1 MSKKSVHQD
10 SDQLRKAAEAK
21 LVREQHPKVP
31 ASSTDELLHEL
42 QVHQIELEM
51 QNKNLREAHLK
62 LEQSRD
68 RYVDLYDFAP
78 VGYLTLS
85 REGLITEANLTAANL
100 LGEESRKLIRLHF
113 TKFIIPAEQD
123 RWHSFFLHVLKQSNN
138 LNFELTLQHAD
149 GTSFYAQLSCLNTKA
164 NDLKTRVRVTLTD
177 ITEHQQLERAL
188 RSQQEFEN
196 KEAER
201 KKLEYAYDEWINA
214 LDAVNDPIFMHDME
228 FHILRCNDAY
238 QKRAGIPFQQIIGRP
253 YYEIFPLTPAPMPGC
268 LALLEKQEEEEINV
282 GDTCFRSRAFAIR
295 DEQNAYLYSVH
306 VLEDITEQ
314 KNNQNVLTIQAR
326 IASIFA
332 LISNEEQFNEVLKIV
347 LEASSSPFGIFGY
360 LDTDGTFVVPTMTR
374 QVWDQCDIPRKS
386 IRFPREA
393 WGDSSWPR
401 AIREKLSNYSN
412 QPSSSIPEVHVSIQR
427 HISMPILYQGEVIGL
442 FQVANKAS
450 DYSET
455 DIQLL
460 SIIAAHVAPLLQAKL
475 QQNISALTLNHAN
488 RALETRS
495 LVNRSLVNA
504 TEERSL
510 MQAVCQAIVS
520 QRGFRMAWVGYSRH
534 DEDKSIEVM
543 ASEGDDRGY
552 LEFARLVW
560 GETERGMGPSGLA
573 IRSGIKQV
581 CQDIAHDPAYLPWRD
596 AALDRGYAA
605 VIALPLFDSEGN
617 VFGILDVYADQLN
630 AFIPSEIKLLA
641 EMSEDLSF
649 GVMALRTRRERNLAT
664 KKIQQQFLQLQDNLD
679 NTIKVISTIVEM
691 CDPYTAGHQ
700 RRMADLAC
708 AIARQMGLP
717 DEQVHGIHIAGI
729 VHDLGKIQIP
739 AEILSK
745 PGKLSSIEYSL
756 IKQHP
761 QAGFDILKGVDFTW
775 PIAQMVLQH
784 HERFDGT
791 GYPQGL
797 KGDATLLEARILGVA
812 DVVEAL
818 SSHRPYRPGLGI
830 DAALNEITLGRGT
843 HFDSGAVDACLNLFR
858 EQGYRFPD

>member
-1 MSKKSVHQD
+1 VQ
-10 SDQLRKAAEAK
+10 
-21 LVREQHPKVP
+21 
-31 ASSTDELLHEL
+31 
-42 QVHQIELEM
+42 
-51 QNKNLREAHLK
+51 
-62 LEQSRD
+62 
-68 RYVDLYDFAP
+68 
-78 VGYLTLS
+78 
-85 REGLITEANLTAANL
+85 
-100 LGEESRKLIRLHF
+100 
-113 TKFIIPAEQD
+113 
-123 RWHSFFLHVLKQSNN
+123 
-138 LNFELTLQHAD
+138 
-149 GTSFYAQLSCLNTKA
+149 
-164 NDLKTRVRVTLTD
+164 
-177 ITEHQQLERAL
+177 
-188 RSQQEFEN
+188 
-196 KEAER
+196 
-201 KKLEYAYDEWINA
+201 
-214 LDAVNDPIFMHDME
+214 
-228 FHILRCNDAY
+228 
-238 QKRAGIPFQQIIGRP
+238 
-253 YYEIFPLTPAPMPGC
+253 
-268 LALLEKQEEEEINV
+268 
-282 GDTCFRSRAFAIR
+282 
-295 DEQNAYLYSVH
+295 

-691 CDPYTAGHQ
+691 RDPYTAGHQ

>member
-1 MSKKSVHQD
+1 
-10 SDQLRKAAEAK
+10 
-21 LVREQHPKVP
+21 
-31 ASSTDELLHEL
+31 
-42 QVHQIELEM
+42 
-51 QNKNLREAHLK
+51 
-62 LEQSRD
+62 
-68 RYVDLYDFAP
+68 
-78 VGYLTLS
+78 
-85 REGLITEANLTAANL
+85 
-100 LGEESRKLIRLHF
+100 
-113 TKFIIPAEQD
+113 
-123 RWHSFFLHVLKQSNN
+123 
-138 LNFELTLQHAD
+138 
-149 GTSFYAQLSCLNTKA
+149 
-164 NDLKTRVRVTLTD
+164 
-177 ITEHQQLERAL
+177 
-188 RSQQEFEN
+188 
-196 KEAER
+196 
-201 KKLEYAYDEWINA
+201 
-214 LDAVNDPIFMHDME
+214 MHDME

-691 CDPYTAGHQ
+691 RDPYTAGHQ

>member
-1 MSKKSVHQD
+1 
-10 SDQLRKAAEAK
+10 
-21 LVREQHPKVP
+21 
-31 ASSTDELLHEL
+31 
-42 QVHQIELEM
+42 
-51 QNKNLREAHLK
+51 
-62 LEQSRD
+62 
-68 RYVDLYDFAP
+68 
-78 VGYLTLS
+78 
-85 REGLITEANLTAANL
+85 
-100 LGEESRKLIRLHF
+100 
-113 TKFIIPAEQD
+113 
-123 RWHSFFLHVLKQSNN
+123 
-138 LNFELTLQHAD
+138 
-149 GTSFYAQLSCLNTKA
+149 
-164 NDLKTRVRVTLTD
+164 
-177 ITEHQQLERAL
+177 
-188 RSQQEFEN
+188 
-196 KEAER
+196 
-201 KKLEYAYDEWINA
+201 
-214 LDAVNDPIFMHDME
+214 
-228 FHILRCNDAY
+228 
-238 QKRAGIPFQQIIGRP
+238 
-253 YYEIFPLTPAPMPGC
+253 
-268 LALLEKQEEEEINV
+268 
-282 GDTCFRSRAFAIR
+282 
-295 DEQNAYLYSVH
+295 
-306 VLEDITEQ
+306 
-314 KNNQNVLTIQAR
+314 
-326 IASIFA
+326 
-332 LISNEEQFNEVLKIV
+332 
-347 LEASSSPFGIFGY
+347 
-360 LDTDGTFVVPTMTR
+360 
-374 QVWDQCDIPRKS
+374 
-386 IRFPREA
+386 
-393 WGDSSWPR
+393 
-401 AIREKLSNYSN
+401 
-412 QPSSSIPEVHVSIQR
+412 
-427 HISMPILYQGEVIGL
+427 
-442 FQVANKAS
+442 
-450 DYSET
+450 
-455 DIQLL
+455 
-460 SIIAAHVAPLLQAKL
+460 
-475 QQNISALTLNHAN
+475 
-488 RALETRS
+488 
-495 LVNRSLVNA
+495 
-504 TEERSL
+504 
-510 MQAVCQAIVS
+510 
-520 QRGFRMAWVGYSRH
+520 
-534 DEDKSIEVM
+534 M

-691 CDPYTAGHQ
+691 RDPYTAGHQ